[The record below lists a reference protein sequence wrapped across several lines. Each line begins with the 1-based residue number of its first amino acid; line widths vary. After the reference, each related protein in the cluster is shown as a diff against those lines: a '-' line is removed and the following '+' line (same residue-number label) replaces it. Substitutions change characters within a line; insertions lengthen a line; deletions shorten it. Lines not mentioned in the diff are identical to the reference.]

1 MAYPPKFLTPDT
13 GPSMVKAT
21 ERSDYEVSDYLS
33 TGMLTVG
40 SREGI
45 AADTI
50 ELNYSK
56 VSSGFRDTIVTLFNN
71 THGGI
76 EFFGL
81 IPPPSGTS
89 RTPPA
94 IGATRGQFFAPWG
107 DREAAVRNW
116 EELEGS
122 GGGAVTYTSDG
133 INFSNT
139 DNTNAVKYAGVE
151 VVTKLWPNLIYKLE
165 YTVVGGGALKMQM
178 SGTWLDGMPY
188 TGTFAQTQAQGAGS
202 ANVDGLISLDITE
215 GAKSMYFVIP
225 EYGNTNPAL
234 SGTSGFIIPGM
245 FRMWS
250 PAESYSVGT
259 HTTVL
264 ESAVLTQVGSLYRFN
279 SLDITKNSN
288 AAYTIK
294 VQLQENL
301 ATHMGSRTRNRQ

>member
-1 MAYPPKFLTPDT
+1 VAYPPKFLTPDT
-13 GPSMVKAT
+13 GPSTVKIT
-21 ERSDYEVSDYLS
+21 NRSDYEATKYESF
-33 TGMLTVG
+33 GMVAVG
-40 SREGI
+40 NREGI
-45 AADTI
+45 GADTI
-50 ELNYSK
+50 ELTYSK

-76 EFFGL
+76 EFFGM

-107 DREAAVRNW
+107 DREASVRNW

-122 GGGAVTYTSDG
+122 GGGAVTYDSNG

-202 ANVDGLISLDITE
+202 VNVDGLISLDITE

-225 EYGNTNPAL
+225 EYGNNNPGL
-234 SGTSGFIIPGM
+234 GFGFVIPGM

-250 PAESYSVGT
+250 PAESYIGIPV
-259 HTTVL
+259 TVL

-294 VQLQENL
+294 AQLQENL

>member
-1 MAYPPKFLTPDT
+1 MAYPPKFLVPET
-13 GPSMVKAT
+13 GPSGVKT
-21 ERSDYEVSDYLS
+21 VERADYEASDYLS

-45 AADTI
+45 AAD
-50 ELNYSK
+50 LMNLDFSM
-56 VSSGFRDTIVTLFNN
+56 VSSSFRDTIVTLFND

-94 IGATRGQFFAPWG
+94 IGATRGQFFALWG

-116 EELEGS
+116 EGLEGGS
-122 GGGAVTYTSDG
+122 GGTVTYTSAG

-139 DNTNAVKYAGVE
+139 GNTSVVKYAGVE
-151 VVTKLWPNLIYKLE
+151 VAAKLWPNLIYKLE
-165 YTVVGGGALKMQM
+165 YTVVGTGSLKMQM
-178 SGTWLDGMPY
+178 SGTWVSSMPY
-188 TGTFAQTQAQGAGS
+188 TGTFTQTQAQGAGS
-202 ANVDGLISLDITE
+202 ANVDGLISLDITA
-215 GAKSMYFVIP
+215 GDKSMYFVVP
-225 EYGNTNPAL
+225 EYGNANP
-234 SGTSGFIIPGM
+234 GSGFVIPGM

-250 PAESYSVGT
+250 PIATYTGAK
-259 HTTVL
+259 TTVL
-264 ESAVLTQVGSLYRFN
+264 ESATLTQVGSLYRFN

-301 ATHMGSRTRNRQ
+301 ATHLGSKVRNRQ